1 MSKREPDRVI
11 AVSKRG
17 TKITEQVADELAS
30 EAERGYDLS
39 LGRRRGRPSLDA
51 GISPRV
57 TFRITGQLQK
67 RARQRA
73 EKEGK
78 TLSELAREALEQY
91 VK

>member
-1 MSKREPDRVI
+1 MSKRDDDRLI
-11 AVSKRG
+11 AVTKRG
-17 TKITEQVADELAS
+17 TKITEKGADELAA

-39 LGRRRGRPSLDA
+39 RGRRRGRPSLDA

-57 TFRITGQLQK
+57 TFRITGQLQERARK
-67 RARQRA
+67 RADS
-73 EKEGK
+73 EGK

>member
-1 MSKREPDRVI
+1 MTKRDDRVI
-11 AVSKRG
+11 AVTKRG
-17 TKITEQVADELAS
+17 TKMADELAA

-39 LGRRRGRPSLDA
+39 RGRRRGRPSLDD

-57 TFRITGQLQK
+57 PFRISGQLQK
-67 RARQRA
+67 RARRRA